1 MSSFWIKIIA
11 TITMLI
17 DHIGFVLFP
26 ENILLR
32 IIGRVSMPLFAF
44 QIAVGFEKTK
54 SREKYILRMLIFAL
68 VSQIPFSLM
77 YDTQGI
83 TAPLNM
89 RFYLFN
95 FTFTF
100 IFTRKCKTTVPE
112 KLYVAF
118 RFY

>member
-100 IFTRKCKTTVPE
+100 VFIRKCKATVPE
-112 KLYVAF
+112 KSYVAF
-118 RFY
+118 QFY